1 MTATHAG
8 ATPPAPSSAPSPA
21 PASDPYAATA
31 VGDPGAG
38 SAPRRLRN
46 FVGGRYV
53 DAQTDVRA
61 DIVSPVTARVV
72 ATAAVSTAQDVDDAY
87 ASASA
92 AFEEWGQ
99 TTPSERQAA
108 LLKFADA
115 IERRADEFVRLE
127 SENTGKPH
135 ALTASEEVPPMVDQ
149 IRFFA
154 GAARVLEGRSAGE
167 YMKGHTSWIRREPI
181 GVVGQVTPWN
191 YPMMM
196 ATWKIAPALAAG
208 NTVVLKPSDTTP
220 ETTLLMAEIASEFL
234 PAGTFNVVTG
244 DRETGRAVVEHRTPA
259 LVAITGSVRAGMQV
273 AESAARDLK
282 RVHLELGGKAP
293 VIVFDDADLEAAVEG
308 IATAGYFNAG
318 QDCTAATRVLVA
330 PRIHDDFVAAL
341 AEHAK
346 SSVKVGLPEDPDALL
361 GPVNNRHQLERVEGF
376 LSRLPDHAT
385 VAAGGHRLTSL
396 GDGFFLEP
404 TVLSGLAQN
413 DEAIQDEIFGPVI
426 TVQRFTD
433 EQEAI
438 RWANDVD
445 YGLASS
451 VWTKDFGRAMRV
463 SKALDFGCVWINTH
477 IPVVAEMPHGGFKK
491 SGYGKDLSMYG
502 FEDYTRIKHVMANI
516 DS

>member
-1 MTATHAG
+1 MTATTAG
-8 ATPPAPSSAPSPA
+8 PATTGTTASPR
-21 PASDPYAATA
+21 
-31 VGDPGAG
+31 V
-38 SAPRRLRN
+38 LRN
-46 FVGGRYV
+46 FVGGEYV
-53 DAQTDVRA
+53 DATTDATA
-61 DIVSPVTARVV
+61 DIVSPVTAQVV
-72 ATAAVSTAQDVDDAY
+72 ATAPVSTAQDVDAAY
-87 ASASA
+87 ASASR

-99 TTPSERQAA
+99 TTPGERQAA
-108 LLKFADA
+108 LLRFADA

-135 ALTASEEVPPMVDQ
+135 ALTASEEMPPMVDQ

-167 YMKGHTSWIRREPI
+167 YMRGHTSWIRREPI

-293 VIVFDDADLEAAVEG
+293 VIVFDDADIEAAVEG

-318 QDCTAATRVLVA
+318 QDCTAATRVLAA
-330 PRIHDDFVAAL
+330 PHIHDDFVAAL
-341 AEHAK
+341 AEYAR
-346 SSVKVGLPEDPDALL
+346 SSVKVGLPEDEDALL
-361 GPVNNRHQLERVEGF
+361 GPVNNRNQLERVQGF
-376 LSRLPDHAT
+376 LSRLPDHAS
-385 VAAGGHRLTSL
+385 VAAGGHRMDAL

-404 TVLSGLAQN
+404 TVLSGLRQD

-438 RWANDVD
+438 RWANGVD